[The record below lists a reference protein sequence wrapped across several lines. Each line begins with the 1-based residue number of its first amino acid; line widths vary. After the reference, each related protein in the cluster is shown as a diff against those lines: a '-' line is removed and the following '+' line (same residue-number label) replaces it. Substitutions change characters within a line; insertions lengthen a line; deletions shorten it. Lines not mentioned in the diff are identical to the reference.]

1 MYQRSRSSWTS
12 HIDFILLDIAC
23 LQIAYLIAYHIRFPV
38 DGLPY
43 AKFIYRNLIIVI
55 MFLQLLFSMAMNNL
69 SGVLRRGIVQE
80 MLSVGLLTFAVA
92 ATLTM
97 YLFCVQTSEAFS
109 RLVVGYTFLI
119 YCILDFICRSIW
131 KKVVMR
137 RLRENG
143 IRSFSKVKA
152 RTFFVITET
161 ESSAKKVIETI
172 EKEFFFPVE
181 IKGFALTE
189 GTEAREISGIPV
201 INGLKDAPE
210 FICHEWI
217 DEVILDL
224 AEKSGAV
231 DEFLSCCA
239 EMGVTVHVVMEQY
252 KVNRSKQFIQSLG
265 GYTVATVAYN
275 YIDTYQTV
283 IKRMMDIAGGIV
295 GSLIAIVIGLTIGP
309 IIYINSPG
317 PIIFK
322 QKRIGRNGKPFWVYK
337 FRSMYIDA
345 EDRKKSLM
353 TENRVA
359 DGMMFKMDFDPRVI
373 GNRILPDGTK
383 KTGIGEFIRK
393 TSLDEFPQFFNVLR
407 GDMSLVGT
415 RPPTLDEWAKYK
427 YHHRARMAIKP
438 GITGMWQVSGRSEI
452 TDFEEVVKLDTEY
465 ILNYRLLLD
474 IKILF
479 KTVVVLLQR
488 KGAL

>member
-1 MYQRSRSSWTS
+1 MYQRSKSSWTS
-12 HIDFILLDIAC
+12 HIDFIILDILC
-23 LQIAYLIAYHIRFPV
+23 LQIAYLIAYFVRFPNN
-38 DGLPY
+38 GLPY
-43 AKFIYRNLIIVI
+43 TQFIYRNLIIVI
-55 MFLQLLFSMAMNNL
+55 IIIQLLFSLALDNL
-69 SGVLRRGIVQE
+69 NGILKRGIVQE
-80 MLSVGLLTFAVA
+80 MISVVILTFSVVT
-92 ATLTM
+92 TLTL
-97 YLFCVQTSEAFS
+97 YLFSIQTSEVFS
-109 RLVVGYTFLI
+109 RLLIGYTFLF
-119 YCILDFICRSIW
+119 YGILDVIFRCLW
-131 KKVVMR
+131 KRHVIY
-137 RLRENG
+137 RLRKNG
-143 IRSFSKVKA
+143 VREFRNNKV
-152 RTFFVITET
+152 RTFFAITEN
-161 ESSAKKVIETI
+161 SRSAEKIIETI
-172 EKEFFFPVE
+172 EKEVFFPVE
-181 IKGFALTE
+181 LKGFVLLDE
-189 GTEAREISGIPV
+189 DEVQEIEGIPV
-201 INGLKDAPE
+201 IASLSDAPE
-210 FICHEWI
+210 FICREWI
-217 DEVILDL
+217 DEVILSL
-224 AEKSGAV
+224 AERSERV
-231 DEFLSCCA
+231 DEFMSHCA
-239 EMGVTVHVVMEQY
+239 EMGVAVHVVLDRY
-252 KVNRSKQFIQSLG
+252 SLNRSKQFVESLG
-265 GYTVATVAYN
+265 GYTVVTIAYN
-275 YIDTYQTV
+275 YIEMYQAV
-283 IKRMMDIAGGIV
+283 IKRLMDIIGGIV
-295 GSLIAIVIGLTIGP
+295 GSLIAIVIGLTVGP

-317 PIIFK
+317 PILFK